1 MVKPAVVRSQPVSCS
16 LSPVSI
22 VSTVSTRHSP
32 VSSPHLIVAGSG
44 PVGVVAA
51 LLASQQGFR
60 VTLLEEAAAV
70 DTNPRAATT
79 HPSTLEMIARLGI
92 IDEFIAAGLTA
103 RHFEFWDRVERS
115 RVARLD
121 HALLA
126 NDTPY
131 PFVVQTEQHKLAN
144 IGLAHLARRSGV
156 DIRFNARVA
165 GLTQDDESV
174 TVTTEGPSGQH
185 AVRADYLIGADGGR
199 STIRKALDIEFEG
212 YTWPERFI
220 VLTTT
225 FDFEAAMGCC
235 HRTYFADPDEWTN
248 LFKVS
253 GDDGLGRWRA
263 VFPTRVD
270 ETDAQALDDVAVQAR
285 LKRVWPR
292 EALYPV
298 VHRNI
303 YNVHQR
309 VAVRFR
315 QGRAFLAG
323 DSAHVNNPIGGLG
336 LNCGIHD
343 AMELVDTLHAVAFG
357 GADATLLDRYERR
370 RRPQNIEY
378 VQQQT
383 IANKKRLEERDPVA
397 REARFAELRAIE
409 ADPVRQREFL
419 MRSSLLESAR
429 KVQSID

>member
-1 MVKPAVVRSQPVSCS
+1 MK
-16 LSPVSI
+16 
-22 VSTVSTRHSP
+22 
-32 VSSPHLIVAGSG
+32 SPHVLVIGAG

-79 HPSTLEMIARLGI
+79 HPSTLEMIDRLGI
-92 IDEFIAAGLTA
+92 LDEFIAAGLVA
-103 RHFEFWDRVERS
+103 RHFEFWDRVER
-115 RVARLD
+115 RRIARLD

-126 NDTPY
+126 NDTRF
-131 PFVVQTEQHKLAN
+131 PFVVQTEQHKLAR
-144 IGLAHLARRSGV
+144 IGLAHLARRP
-156 DIRFNARVA
+156 D
-165 GLTQDDESV
+165 V
-174 TVTTEGPSGQH
+174 TVQFNTRVDTLEQDADSVSVHTSGEAGAQ
-185 AVRADYLIGADGGR
+185 RFSADYLIGADGGR
-199 STIRKALDIEFEG
+199 STIRKALGIEFEG

-225 FDFEAAMGCC
+225 FDFEQAMGCAT
-235 HRTYFADPDEWTN
+235 RTYFADPDEWTN

-253 GDDGLGRWRA
+253 GDDGRGRWRA
-263 VFPTRVD
+263 VFPTRVNESD
-270 ETDAQALDDVAVQAR
+270 EEALGDEAVQAR
-285 LKRVWPR
+285 LARVFPT
-292 EALYPV
+292 ALSPLLSGNPAYPV

-303 YNVHQR
+303 HNVHQR
-309 VAVRFR
+309 VAAQFR
-315 QGRAFLAG
+315 GGRAFLAG

-343 AMELVDTLHAVAFG
+343 AVELVDTLHQVG
-357 GADATLLDRYERR
+357 LQGADPALLDRYERR

-397 REARFAELRAIE
+397 RQARFDELRAIE
-409 ADPVRQREFL
+409 ADPIRQRQFL
-419 MRSSLLESAR
+419 LRSSLLESAR
-429 KVQSID
+429 KVHTIA

>member
-1 MVKPAVVRSQPVSCS
+1 M
-16 LSPVSI
+16 
-22 VSTVSTRHSP
+22 
-32 VSSPHLIVAGSG
+32 SSPHVIVVGSG

-51 LLASQQGFR
+51 LHASRQGFQ

-70 DTNPRAATT
+70 DRNPRAATT
-79 HPSTLEMIARLGI
+79 HPSTLEMIARVGL
-92 IDEFIAAGLTA
+92 IDEFIAAGLVA
-103 RHFEFWDRVERS
+103 RHFEFWDRVERC
-115 RVARLD
+115 RIARFD
-121 HALLA
+121 HALLE
-126 NDTPY
+126 NDTAY

-144 IGLAHLARRSGV
+144 IGLAHLARRAGV
-156 DIRFNARVA
+156 EVRFNARVT
-165 GLTQDDESV
+165 GLVQDERSV
-174 TVTTEGPSGQH
+174 TVSTEGPSG
-185 AVRADYLIGADGGR
+185 ASSVTADYLIGADGGR

-225 FDFEAAMGCC
+225 FDFEAEMGCC

-270 ETDAQALDDVAVQAR
+270 ESDEEALGDEAVQAR
-285 LKRVWPR
+285 LNRVWPR
-292 EALYPV
+292 TAPYPV

-315 QGRAFLAG
+315 AGRAFLAG

-343 AMELVDTLHAVAFG
+343 AMELVDTLHGVAFG
-357 GADATLLDRYERR
+357 GAAPALLDRYERR

-383 IANKKRLEERDPVA
+383 IANKKRLEEREPAA
-397 REARFAELRAIE
+397 RQARFDELRAIE
-409 ADPVRQREFL
+409 ADPARQRAFL

-429 KVQSID
+429 KVQSVE